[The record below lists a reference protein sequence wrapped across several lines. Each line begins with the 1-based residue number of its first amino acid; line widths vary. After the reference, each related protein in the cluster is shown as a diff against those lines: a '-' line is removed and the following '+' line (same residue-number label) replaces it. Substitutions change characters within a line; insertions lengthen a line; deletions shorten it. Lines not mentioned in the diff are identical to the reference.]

1 MLHQIYITA
10 IILLTIVI
18 VIYYYS
24 QESDYKKEIEKID
37 RLESIRRR
45 DQRELEM
52 IRSQSMP
59 CPYGNFKTPRSC
71 YIESGYS
78 CTWNDIA
85 RRCDAKY

>member
-10 IILLTIVI
+10 IFLLTIVI

-37 RLESIRRR
+37 RLESMRRR
-45 DQRELEM
+45 DQQELDI
-52 IRSQSMP
+52 IRLQSMP

-71 YIESGYS
+71 YFESGYL

-85 RRCDAKY
+85 QRCDAK